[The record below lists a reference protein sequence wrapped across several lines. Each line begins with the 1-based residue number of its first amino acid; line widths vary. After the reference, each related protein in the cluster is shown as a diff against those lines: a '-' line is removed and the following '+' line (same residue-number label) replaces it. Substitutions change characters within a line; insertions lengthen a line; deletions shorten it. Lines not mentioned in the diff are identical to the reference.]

1 MMYVKL
7 CVLSESEEKVMC
19 QAVLFSTDLRYNP
32 VRTDMQDHFT
42 YYSAMLIRGP
52 VQLSETI
59 QNWIEVSKL
68 MLGVIDMIGTV
79 KLQIIKPYVVYYT
92 VIISESN
99 SGRKQLECLAKY
111 YP

>member
-1 MMYVKL
+1 
-7 CVLSESEEKVMC
+7 
-19 QAVLFSTDLRYNP
+19 
-32 VRTDMQDHFT
+32 
-42 YYSAMLIRGP
+42 
-52 VQLSETI
+52 
-59 QNWIEVSKL
+59 

-99 SGRKQLECLAKY
+99 SGRKQLECLGKY